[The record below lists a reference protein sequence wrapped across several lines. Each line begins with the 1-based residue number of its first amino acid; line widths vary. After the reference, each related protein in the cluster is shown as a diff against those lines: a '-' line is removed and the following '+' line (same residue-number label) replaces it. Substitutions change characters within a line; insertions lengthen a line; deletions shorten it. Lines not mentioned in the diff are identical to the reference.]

1 MIDSPLPS
9 ASTSRTVAA
18 SSSFRV
24 TGPPRAGCRRSP
36 PIGLQPVAPSSQ
48 PGTDELAQYPVP
60 AGDSP
65 AEEAGLGRA
74 TRPMG
79 RADQA
84 ELAWSLATE
93 AAGLLTRSERA
104 WICVK
109 LGVGDYP
116 QVIEELLSTI
126 AVKDMPLP
134 GELADS
140 ARDWVFGFSG
150 TPAEP
155 RLRSLVGMVSP
166 PQYPAV

>member
-1 MIDSPLPS
+1 MTL
-9 ASTSRTVAA
+9 
-18 SSSFRV
+18 
-24 TGPPRAGCRRSP
+24 RSVP
-36 PIGLQPVAPSSQ
+36 PSSQ
-48 PGTDELAQYPVP
+48 PDADRHVQRPVC

-65 AEEAGLGRA
+65 VGQAGLGRA

-93 AAGLLTRSERA
+93 ASDVLTKSERA

-116 QVIEELLSTI
+116 QVIEELLGTI
-126 AVKDMPLP
+126 ATKGMPLP

-140 ARDWVFGFSG
+140 ARDWVSGFSG

-166 PQYPAV
+166 QQYPAV